1 MFGQKSMLFGDLT
14 LTDALELYRPL
25 YRLDQKTLAQSL
37 AELDDYFHQGRIQD
51 IPVRKM
57 SLGQRITCETVV
69 ALFHQ
74 PELLI
79 LDEPTIG
86 MDRETRNQLAAYL
99 TNKTLSLDGAP
110 RTLLLT
116 THDHDFAEVT
126 CDFRLHL
133 ERGAAPIHT
142 RMSKDPISKAPLSQM
157 SISQTSSNQAS
168 VATTQ
173 RYVAIRYLGERP
185 TLLEL
190 PNFHSVEYVPARK
203 TGTSGEPS
211 RGDMKELYCLG
222 VDELDKSECEALL
235 DVPGVQEVA
244 WRIAPGVDRAN
255 EVDAS

>member
-57 SLGQRITCETVV
+57 SLGQRITCETVA

-116 THDHDFAEVT
+116 THDNDFAEAT

-142 RMSKDPISKAPLSQM
+142 LMSKDPISEA
-157 SISQTSSNQAS
+157 SISQASINQAS

-173 RYVAIRYLGERP
+173 RYLAIRYLGERP
-185 TLLEL
+185 TLPEL
-190 PNFHSVEYVPARK
+190 PNFHSVEYVPASK

-211 RGDMKELYCLG
+211 QGDMKELHCYG
-222 VDELDKSECEALL
+222 VDELDKSECEVLL
-235 DVPGVQEVA
+235 DVPGVQEIV
-244 WRIAPGVDRAN
+244 WRIAPGDDRAK